1 MKNNNK
7 SSFLFY
13 HDWKAI
19 VEILDNDK
27 SPLADFLLQLINYS
41 ENGVIPSFSDD
52 NENLCWK
59 LIERHFTRNIDKY
72 NDKCLK
78 NKFNITNRW
87 LKEHGKEPYSS
98 IEEMLEND
106 GTGQFEDY

>member
-52 NENLCWK
+52 KENLCWK
-59 LIERHFTRNIDKY
+59 LIERQFTRNIDKY

-87 LKEHGKEPYSS
+87 LKEHGKTPYSS